1 MSPESRRTSYADK
14 LAQLESPVSSVDD
27 FGWRE
32 KLEVDDDRVRA
43 LWAKLRRGPELSSV
57 D

>member
-1 MSPESRRTSYADK
+1 MSQESRRTSYADK